1 MARIAHGV
9 GTTIIATTPHNFPR
23 STLPIGEEARHR
35 VALLQRAVNEEGIE
49 ISLKTGQE
57 VRITRNLSAQVA
69 AGDVASINGT
79 RYVLTEPPF
88 TSLPEYVE
96 EELAT
101 LIANGFRPVLAHPE
115 RCRAI
120 QNDPDIVHK
129 LIRMGVLT
137 QINTGSL
144 LGHYGPQSLE
154 AGVYLLRRQMAHV
167 LATDAHGATGQRA
180 PNMRSGYEAAALL
193 VGEERAL
200 ALTRDNPLAITEE
213 RDVPYRPSV
222 ESPDALPV
230 ESFALEAGPR
240 RQLKLMTLACG
251 RCGRRVFD
259 PRDVV
264 SPFTCEECRDSS
276 TPLRFCNR
284 CGRETATAELTAS
297 GRCDWCRTADD
308 IPWEEEGE

>member
-96 EELAT
+96 EELET

-230 ESFALEAGPR
+230 ESLPSKPDHDG
-240 RQLKLMTLACG
+240 
-251 RCGRRVFD
+251 
-259 PRDVV
+259 
-264 SPFTCEECRDSS
+264 S
-276 TPLRFCNR
+276 
-284 CGRETATAELTAS
+284 
-297 GRCDWCRTADD
+297 
-308 IPWEEEGE
+308 